1 MAFKSAAVLARERE
15 ASDGPEVLTV
25 SELCDRLRAVVRS
38 LPGPV
43 HVYGEVRDLV
53 RPPSGH
59 TYFTIR
65 DEGAQITCV
74 LFRADAADRS
84 AVRDGLS
91 VLIRAD
97 LDFYATRGLPQL
109 VVRSIHPRGVG
120 DLWVAFEATK
130 AALAREGLLDAARKR
145 PLPPFPDRVG
155 LVTSEAGQAMHD
167 VVQILRRRYPLA
179 TVVLSPAAVQGEA
192 APASLVAALHRLGAV
207 PVDVIIVARGGG
219 STEDLW
225 AFNDEGLARAIA
237 AAPVPVVVAVG
248 HETDITIAGLVA
260 DVRAPTPSAAA
271 QAVAPDF
278 ADLARE
284 VRSAKADLVRE
295 GWRVVRDLRQRA
307 DGLGASLTPEALG
320 GALAETRHRLASARA
335 RLLDAGRQFRR
346 HREALDALFRRLD
359 AVGPLPTLRRGYAI
373 ALRDAQVVSSASSLR
388 VGDDLLL
395 RFQDGDVGCRVTNA

>member
-15 ASDGPEVLTV
+15 APDGPEVLSVT
-25 SELCDRLRAVVRS
+25 ELCERLRAVVRS

-43 HVYGEVRDLV
+43 YVRGEVRDLV

-65 DEGAQITCV
+65 DEGAQLACV
-74 LFRADAADRS
+74 LFRADAIDTD

-91 VLIRAD
+91 VLVRAD
-97 LDFYATRGLPQL
+97 LDFYATRGVPQL

-130 AALAREGLLDAARKR
+130 TALAREGLLDATRKR
-145 PLPPFPDRVG
+145 PLPPFPGRIG
-155 LVTSEAGQAMHD
+155 LVTSEAGQALHD

-179 TVVLSPAAVQGEA
+179 TVILSPAAVQGEE
-192 APASLVAALHRLGAV
+192 APTSLVAALTRLGSV
-207 PVDVIIVARGGG
+207 PLDVIIVARGGG

-225 AFNDEGLARAIA
+225 AFNDEALARAIA

-271 QAVAPDF
+271 QSVAPDVVE
-278 ADLARE
+278 LRRTLQS
-284 VRSAKADLVRE
+284 VKADLVRE
-295 GWRVVRDLRQRA
+295 GWRVLRDLRQWT
-307 DGLGASLTPEALG
+307 DGLGAALTPEALAG
-320 GALAETRHRLASARA
+320 VLAETRHRLASSRA

-346 HREALDALFRRLD
+346 HREALDGLFRRLD

-373 ALRDAQVVSSASSLR
+373 ALRDAQVVASARSLA
-388 VGDDLLL
+388 VGDDLRLK
-395 RFQDGDVGCRVTNA
+395 FQDGDVGCRVTNT